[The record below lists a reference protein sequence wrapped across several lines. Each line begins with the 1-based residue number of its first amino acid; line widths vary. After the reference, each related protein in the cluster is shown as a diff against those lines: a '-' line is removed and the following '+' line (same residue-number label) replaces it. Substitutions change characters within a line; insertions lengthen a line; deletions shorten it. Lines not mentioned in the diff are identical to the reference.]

1 MLQPLPY
8 QQRGDSMTLIL
19 QKGLRVIGEDG
30 IEILDEKEKMKAIE
44 SEKCFFLMDEI
55 KALEKVVFP
64 QADNDKE

>member
-1 MLQPLPY
+1 
-8 QQRGDSMTLIL
+8 MTLIL